1 MVSIEL
7 IKQLREETD
16 ISLAECKKALEESNG
31 DIEKAK
37 EILKKKGESVAAKK
51 SEREVNAGLI
61 DAYIHAGGQVGVL
74 IKVLC
79 ETDFVARGDLFKEL
93 IHELLLQIASMS
105 PIYVSEEDIE
115 EEVIEKEIEIYKE
128 QLVNDNK
135 PDDIKENIIKGK
147 LDKFKKEVCLL
158 SQPWVK
164 DNSMTVQDLIND
176 YIAKLGENIK
186 VKEFVR
192 YEL

>member
-7 IKQLREETD
+7 IKQLRQETD

-37 EILKKKGESVAAKK
+37 EILKKKGQSVAAKK
-51 SEREVNAGLI
+51 GDREVGAGLI
-61 DAYIHAGGQVGVL
+61 DAYIHAGGQVGVM
-74 IKVLC
+74 IKILC

-93 IHELLLQIASMS
+93 THELLLQIASMA
-105 PIYVSEEDIE
+105 PRYVSEEYIPNEILEKE
-115 EEVIEKEIEIYKE
+115 EEIYRE
-128 QLVNDNK
+128 QLQNDNK
-135 PDDIKENIIKGK
+135 PEEIKENIIKGK
-147 LDKFKKEVCLL
+147 IDKFKKESCLL

-164 DNSMTVQDLIND
+164 DNSVTIQDLIND

-186 VKEFVR
+186 VKEFTR

>member
-105 PIYVSEEDIE
+105 PTYVSEEDIE

-135 PDDIKENIIKGK
+135 PDNIKENIIKGK

>member
-115 EEVIEKEIEIYKE
+115 EEVIEKEIEIYRE
-128 QLVNDNK
+128 QLANDNK
-135 PDDIKENIIKGK
+135 PDNIKENIIKGK

-186 VKEFVR
+186 VKGFVR

>member
-105 PIYVSEEDIE
+105 PTYVSEEDIE
-115 EEVIEKEIEIYKE
+115 GGAIEKEIEIYRE

-186 VKEFVR
+186 VKGFVR

>member
-105 PIYVSEEDIE
+105 PTYVSEEDIE

>member
-115 EEVIEKEIEIYKE
+115 EEVIEKEIEIYRE

>member
-7 IKQLREETD
+7 IKQLRQETD
-16 ISLAECKKALEESNG
+16 ISLAQCKKALEESNG

-37 EILKKKGESVAAKK
+37 EILKKKGQTIAAKK
-51 SEREVNAGLI
+51 CERDVNAGLI
-61 DAYIHAGGQVGVL
+61 DAYIHAGGQIGVM
-74 IKVLC
+74 INILC

-93 IHELLLQIASMS
+93 AHELLLQITSMA
-105 PIYVSEEDIE
+105 PQYISEAFIPAKVLEKE
-115 EEVIEKEIEIYKE
+115 EEIYRE
-128 QLVNDNK
+128 QLQKENK
-135 PDDIKENIIKGK
+135 PEEVKENIIKGK
-147 LDKFKKEVCLL
+147 LDKFKKESCLL

-164 DNSMTVQDLIND
+164 DSSITIQDLIND

-186 VKEFVR
+186 VKEFTR

>member
-115 EEVIEKEIEIYKE
+115 GGAIEKEIEIYRE

>member
-135 PDDIKENIIKGK
+135 PDNIKENIIKGK

>member
-1 MVSIEL
+1 MVSIKL

>member
-115 EEVIEKEIEIYKE
+115 GGAIEKEIEIYRE

-186 VKEFVR
+186 VKGFVR

>member
-105 PIYVSEEDIE
+105 PTYVSEEDIE

-128 QLVNDNK
+128 QLANDNK
-135 PDDIKENIIKGK
+135 PDNIKENIIKGK

>member
-115 EEVIEKEIEIYKE
+115 EEVIEKEIEIYRE
-128 QLVNDNK
+128 QLANDNK
-135 PDDIKENIIKGK
+135 PDNIKENIIKGK

>member
-105 PIYVSEEDIE
+105 PTYVSEEDIE
-115 EEVIEKEIEIYKE
+115 GGAIEKEIEIYRE

>member
-115 EEVIEKEIEIYKE
+115 GGAIEKEIEIYRE
-128 QLVNDNK
+128 QLANDNK
-135 PDDIKENIIKGK
+135 PDNIKENIIKGK

>member
-1 MVSIEL
+1 MVSIKL

-115 EEVIEKEIEIYKE
+115 GGAIEKEIEIYRE

-135 PDDIKENIIKGK
+135 PDNIKENIIKGK

-186 VKEFVR
+186 VKGFVR